1 MLYYMTGSSIQSY
14 NKIIPGEG
22 VLEPEYMLN
31 SAFGTSIAPI
41 GDFNGDGIMDIAV
54 GAPFK
59 DLTGVL
65 YILYL
70 TKGT

>member
-1 MLYYMTGSSIQSY
+1 MTGSSIQSY